1 MLAVAARI
9 PDPATRDQF
18 ADRLAHKARVTE
30 EVIRAEIRR
39 TAAARKTTLP
49 VERLRA
55 LSAPLRDVEKA
66 ILWALMHTPD
76 TAANLLIRLEDA
88 DFEGLRS
95 QAVLEKARA
104 LAIGDVGELPS
115 ALMERLSD
123 QEAQLLSKAATERE
137 PPVRDLDSCIET
149 LHSLR
154 LTRELGEVEA
164 EINRLQRADP
174 SSQDLW
180 TLGARRLELAR
191 RLYNG

>member
-1 MLAVAARI
+1 
-9 PDPATRDQF
+9 
-18 ADRLAHKARVTE
+18 
-30 EVIRAEIRR
+30 
-39 TAAARKTTLP
+39 
-49 VERLRA
+49 
-55 LSAPLRDVEKA
+55 VEKA
-66 ILWALMHTPD
+66 ILWAIVHTPD
-76 TAANLLIRLEDA
+76 TAADLLTRLEDA

-104 LAIGDVGELPS
+104 LAGGHVNELPG

-123 QEAQLLSKAATERE
+123 QEAQLLSKAASERE

-154 LTRELGEVEA
+154 LMRELGEVEA